1 MQQLS
6 AQDAQFLYIETGN
19 NLTHVMGVNIYDPST
34 APGGKVRFKD
44 IITHVEERLGS
55 SPVFRRRLMRL
66 PYDFDHPYWVQDEFF
81 DVEHHMFHGR
91 LPKPGDWRQ
100 FCIHLARHFSRPM
113 DMNRPLWDMYVIE
126 GLDRIKG
133 IPKGSYAIATRVHHA
148 AIDGTSAMHFFA
160 ALSDID
166 SKGTPAIELPEWP
179 ADPVESPSAVTV
191 VNRAVVSNLQS
202 PVKMAGTLLRF
213 SPAIFNTV
221 VKSLSSEGG
230 KSRQVPLTRFNQPVS
245 PHKMFDATVFSLAK
259 MKQIKDSI
267 EDSTIN
273 DVVLAICAGALRIYL
288 EHHEELPDDPL
299 VAIAPV
305 NKRGKG
311 RDSEIPGNKISAM
324 AVALPTN
331 IDDPIERLLTIRDT
345 TRQTKAAKSGISAR
359 LMTDLSQHVPAA
371 TMAGVARIVAGGRFT
386 SKLCNLFISNVP
398 GPQETLYMNGAR
410 LLHTYG
416 LAPLADGMGLF
427 IATPSYNGEMTFS
440 IISAREIMPDIEFFR
455 ECLEQSFDELLE
467 ASA

>member
-55 SPVFRRRLMRL
+55 SSVFRRRLMRL

-221 VKSLSSEGG
+221 VKSLSSDGS

-371 TMAGVARIVAGGRFT
+371 TMAGVARLVAGGRFT

-467 ASA
+467 AAA

>member
-44 IITHVEERLGS
+44 IIAHVEERLGS
-55 SPVFRRRLMRL
+55 SPVFQRRLMRL
-66 PYDFDHPYWVQDEFF
+66 PYDFDHPYWVRDEFF

-133 IPKGSYAIATRVHHA
+133 IPKGSYAIATRLHHA
-148 AIDGTSAMHFFA
+148 AIDGASAMHFFA
-160 ALSDID
+160 AISDID
-166 SKGTPAIELPEWP
+166 PLGTPAVELSRESE
-179 ADPVESPSAVTV
+179 DPGEAPSTATV
-191 VNRAVVSNLQS
+191 LNRALVSNLQS

-213 SPAIFNTV
+213 SPAIFNTL

-230 KSRQVPLTRFNQPVS
+230 KGRQVPLTRFNQPVS
-245 PHKMFDATVFSLAK
+245 PHKMFDATVFSLEE
-259 MKQIKDSI
+259 MKQIKDSV
-267 EDSTIN
+267 EESTIN
-273 DVVLAICAGALRIYL
+273 DVVLAVCAGALRLYL
-288 EHHEELPDDPL
+288 DHHGELPDDPL
-299 VAIAPV
+299 VALAPV
-305 NKRGKG
+305 NKRGKEG
-311 RDSEIPGNKISAM
+311 AAENPGNQISAM
-324 AVALPTN
+324 SVALPTN
-331 IDDPIERLLTIRDT
+331 IDDPIERLLTVRDT

-371 TMAGVARIVAGGRFT
+371 TMAGVARLIASGRFT
-386 SKLCNLFISNVP
+386 SKLCNLIISNVP

-410 LLHTYG
+410 LVHTYG

-427 IATPSYNGEMTFS
+427 IATPSYNGEIAFS

-467 ASA
+467 ATA

>member
-245 PHKMFDATVFSLAK
+245 PHKMFDATVFSLAE